1 MNKQISWTKVDY
13 RAYVSFIV
21 WRRASHP
28 VMQHYRFPKLSS
40 LCFFLF
46 QSIFCKN
53 FKKTAVSLTST
64 STHHHPT
71 AAQTFPQMIEN
82 TDKVLV
88 LAFVMIT
95 VNVIWQ
101 NEAPTNGGQTRHNA
115 CECVFVFLQL
125 STQKITLGPSVCNYL
140 FSRLQASDPKHER
153 LMSLSLHGHFW
164 MLSTNH
170 QPTDT
175 CSLKPFQ
182 SWLTMSLS
190 SFESP
195 FLSSHCLMGFRE
207 DA

>member
-1 MNKQISWTKVDY
+1 MNKGRLQC
-13 RAYVSFIV
+13 VSFIV

-28 VMQHYRFPKLSS
+28 VMRHYRFPKLSS
-40 LCFFLF
+40 LCFFPVSVYFLWKT
-46 QSIFCKN
+46 QKN
-53 FKKTAVSLTST
+53 SRELDLHLH
-64 STHHHPT
+64 THHHPT

-88 LAFVMIT
+88 LTFVMIT

-101 NEAPTNGGQTRHNA
+101 NEAPTNGGQTHNV
-115 CECVFVFLQL
+115 CECVFVFLRL
-125 STQKITLGPSVCNYL
+125 WTHKLTLGPSVCNYL
-140 FSRLQASDPKHER
+140 FSRLQASEPKHER

-164 MLSTNH
+164 MLSINH

-182 SWLTMSLS
+182 SCLPMCLS

-195 FLSSHCLMGFRE
+195 FLSSHCLMGFCE

>member
-115 CECVFVFLQL
+115 CECVFVFLRL
-125 STQKITLGPSVCNYL
+125 STQKITLGPCVIIYSVG
-140 FSRLQASDPKHER
+140 SKPPSQ
-153 LMSLSLHGHFW
+153 
-164 MLSTNH
+164 STNVWCLS
-170 QPTDT
+170 PCTDT
-175 CSLKPFQ
+175 FGCYPQ
-182 SWLTMSLS
+182 TTNRQTPAAWNLS
-190 SFESP
+190 NRGSRWV
-195 FLSSHCLMGFRE
+195 FLHSNHLFL
-207 DA
+207 AHIV